1 MKLQKPQEPQEF
13 SWVTTKISEKNVH
26 SGNKKDD
33 KTSSEYIEIY
43 IEDHYGN
50 PLDFV
55 KIEEYTHQKIQNLN
69 YEKELE
75 QYKKDLKIY
84 KEYCAKISEKK
95 KLAKAARDGIFKQ
108 LQNLDTATLQNI
120 IQNLNKAD

>member
-1 MKLQKPQEPQEF
+1 MKPKKPQEPQEF
-13 SWVTTKISEKNVH
+13 IWVVTKISEKNVY

-33 KTSSEYIEIY
+33 KTPSEYIEIC
-43 IEDHYGN
+43 IEDIYGD

-55 KIEEYTHQKIQNLN
+55 KIEEYIHQKIQNLN

-84 KEYCAKISEKK
+84 KEYCAKINEKK
-95 KLAKAARDGIFKQ
+95 KLAKATRDGIFQQ